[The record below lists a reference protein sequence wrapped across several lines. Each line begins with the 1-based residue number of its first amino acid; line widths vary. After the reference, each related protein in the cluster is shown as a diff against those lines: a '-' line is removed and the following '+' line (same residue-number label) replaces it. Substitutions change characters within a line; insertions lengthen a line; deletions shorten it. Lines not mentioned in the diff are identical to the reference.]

1 MFLLLRTLKYIIS
14 SNHLK
19 WCARNPFWAS
29 TSFCNSFLP
38 HPPISPPLIFKVSH
52 FRHFAAFKF
61 QNVSISWQSVVNI
74 CMRYSFKTAEKG
86 GGADVCVCVLS
97 NFLATNY
104 DKSQIVIQFR
114 EIIMIP
120 HTLVI
125 IQLLKHHINQNIN
138 RGKSSFCPFASVWER
153 HEPHHSSV
161 KNAWMK
167 RHRVVD
173 D

>member
-1 MFLLLRTLKYIIS
+1 
-14 SNHLK
+14 
-19 WCARNPFWAS
+19 
-29 TSFCNSFLP
+29 
-38 HPPISPPLIFKVSH
+38 
-52 FRHFAAFKF
+52 
-61 QNVSISWQSVVNI
+61 
-74 CMRYSFKTAEKG
+74 MRYSFKTAEKG

-138 RGKSSFCPFASVWER
+138 RGKSSFCPFASV
-153 HEPHHSSV
+153 
-161 KNAWMK
+161 
-167 RHRVVD
+167 
-173 D
+173 